1 MRNITISA
9 PIFLTLTAFVFSPVV
24 AADSYEAVR
33 AAVQSLSPGAEHIA
47 VSETPVKG
55 LIEVQIDSEVVYL
68 SEDGKYLLQGRLFN
82 LETREDLTDNSKS
95 GIRKALME
103 SYDSKSQIIF
113 SPEKAD
119 YELTVFTDIDCGYCR
134 KLHDQVADYNAE
146 GISINYMA
154 FPRAGIGSDSY
165 KKYVSVWCAADKK
178 KAMTEAKEGDDPV
191 PMSCDNPIKE
201 QYDLGVKLG
210 VSGTPA
216 MVTSD
221 GKMIP
226 GYVPPKQL
234 KQRLDSMSQSS
245 D

>member
-1 MRNITISA
+1 MRKIIISA
-9 PIFLTLTAFVFSPVV
+9 PTFITLTAFLFSPVI
-24 AADSYEAVR
+24 AADSYDTVR
-33 AAVQSLSPGAEHIA
+33 AAVQALSPGAEHVA

-55 LIEVQIDSEVVYL
+55 LLEVQIDSEVVYF
-68 SEDGKYLLQGRLFN
+68 SEDGKYLLQGRLFS
-82 LETREDLTDNSKS
+82 LETREDLTDNAKS
-95 GIRKALME
+95 GIRKSLLK
-103 SYDSKSQIIF
+103 SYDPKSQIIF
-113 SPEKAD
+113 SPENAD

-178 KAMTEAKEGDDPV
+178 KAMTEAKVGDDPV
-191 PMSCDNPIKE
+191 PMVCDNPIKD

-234 KQRLDSMSQSS
+234 KQRLDAMSKSS
-245 D
+245 N

>member
-1 MRNITISA
+1 MRKIRIST
-9 PIFLTLTAFVFSPVV
+9 PVILILTAFMLSPVI
-24 AADSYEAVR
+24 AADSYDAVR
-33 AAVQSLSPGAEHIA
+33 AAVQALSPGAEHIA
-47 VSETPVKG
+47 VAETPVKG
-55 LIEVQIDSEVVYL
+55 LIEVQIDSEVVYF

-82 LETREDLTDNSKS
+82 LATREDLTDNAKS
-95 GIRKALME
+95 GIRKELMG
-103 SYDSKSQIIF
+103 SYDTKSQIIF

-165 KKYVSVWCAADKK
+165 KKYVSVWCAGDKK

-191 PMSCDNPIKE
+191 PMVCDNPIKE

-234 KQRLDSMSQSS
+234 KQRLDAMYQSVE
-245 D
+245 